1 MSSVAANTALN
12 MTSFAVA
19 AVIGVAVVPLIVGGF
34 GIQALGLVA
43 VSRLVLPSGFAALA
57 DLGLPEATVRSVAM
71 RRGRGEAAIAKEE
84 LYLSGGLS
92 FLVGVLC
99 GAVLWSCASW
109 ITTDFVRLSGERAM
123 VFEDTIRW
131 TAGALVILFPAQI
144 VEACLRGTE
153 HFLPLRLADIAVSIG
168 YGSGVAFLTWSQAGF
183 QWIIYVYLAILAL
196 KAVVLALYLLTMSTS
211 RPRLSSR
218 AFDHKAYLAYAFAA
232 YRNKAIGVGI
242 RYAPH
247 LLVTGILGPS
257 SAGIFDALSRVPYLA
272 KSLLGLG
279 TLAVVPAAARLSTA
293 SSKDRLLNI
302 AVTASEAF
310 GMIFLPPLVTLAA
323 FSGRA
328 LDVWLGPDFVRWAP
342 WFSAF
347 LIWPSAIACYQVM
360 DSVLSYDRRYLNAT
374 SLISLFQLVLVV
386 IVGVVM
392 VSLFA
397 EGAFVVG
404 IALAGILGAS
414 WRFLLC
420 RQRGLPTAMIFR
432 PARGLLFSILLAAA
446 FAFLVSPRG
455 LALPHSISWNAAILV
470 SALAISWM
478 CYYLVL
484 LNTPAK
490 SLIWQ
495 AVRQSLRTFRLVR

>member
-12 MTSFAVA
+12 MTSFAVS
-19 AVIGVAVVPLIVGGF
+19 AVIGIAVVPLIVGGF

-71 RRGRGEAAIAKEE
+71 RRGRGEAAIVNEE
-84 LYLSGGLS
+84 LLVSGGLS
-92 FLVGVLC
+92 FLIGVLC
-99 GAVLWSCASW
+99 GAVLWVCASW
-109 ITTDFVRLSGERAM
+109 ITMDFLQLTGDRA
-123 VFEDTIRW
+123 VAFEQTIRW
-131 TAGALVILFPAQI
+131 SAGALVILFPAQI

-168 YGSGVAFLTWSQAGF
+168 YGSGVAVLTWARAGF
-183 QWIIYVYLAILAL
+183 QWIIYVYLAMLAL
-196 KAVVLALYLLTMSTS
+196 KAVLLAVYLFTKSIS
-211 RPRLSSR
+211 RPHSR
-218 AFDHKAYLAYAFAA
+218 SQALDHHAYLVYAFTA

-247 LLVTGILGPS
+247 LLVTGLLGPS
-257 SAGIFDALSRVPYLA
+257 SAGVFDALSRVPYLA

-279 TLAVVPAAARLSTA
+279 TLAVVPAAARLSTS

-310 GMIFLPPLVTLAA
+310 GMIFLPPLITLAA
-323 FSGRA
+323 LSGRA
-328 LDVWLGPDFVRWAP
+328 LHLWLGPDFARWAP

-347 LIWPSAIACYQVM
+347 LIWPGAIACYQVM

-392 VSLFA
+392 VSVFA
-397 EGAFVVG
+397 EGAFVIGV
-404 IALAGILGAS
+404 ALAGIFGVSSRL
-414 WRFLLC
+414 LLC
-420 RQRGLPTAMIFR
+420 TQRGFPTAMIFR
-432 PARGLLFSILLAAA
+432 PARGLLFSLLLSAALA
-446 FAFLVSPRG
+446 ILVSPRG
-455 LALPHSISWNAAILV
+455 LAFPESGSCSAAILV
-470 SALAISWM
+470 GALAISWT
-478 CYYLVL
+478 CYYAVL
-484 LNTPAK
+484 LSAPAK
-490 SLIWQ
+490 SLIWH
-495 AVRQSLRTFRLVR
+495 AVHQSLRAFRLVR